1 MTTSL
6 AGADS
11 DAATMGALI
20 EKRPLERYVA
30 PAKPSLVGLSR
41 AALAEALGG
50 IGVPERAAPHARAA
64 DLALALC
71 ARRAR
76 TSTP

>member
-1 MTTSL
+1 MTAPL
-6 AGADS
+6 
-11 DAATMGALI
+11 AATQPDDVAPAASI

-41 AALAEALGG
+41 AALAEALGDG
-50 IGVPERAAPHARAA
+50 RRAGAAAAHAGAA

-71 ARRAR
+71 ARRR
-76 TSTP
+76 KISMR